1 MKISENWLREWVNPE
16 ITTDE
21 LVEQLTMLGLEVDE
35 VMPAAGE
42 FTHVVVAEIVAIEK
56 HPDADKLNVC
66 QVDVGHSEKLQIVCG
81 APNVRVGL
89 KAPLAMIG
97 AVLPGDFHIKK
108 SKLRGLESNGMLCSN
123 VELGFSEDHSGLL
136 ELPTDA
142 PVGQDIRKYFELNDS
157 IIDIDLTPNR
167 ADCFCVK
174 GIAIDVACL
183 NKLEVNQPTIGS
195 IDSCIDETIAVNL
208 QAKKQ
213 CPRYISRVINNIDS
227 SKQTPQWMQEKLRR
241 SGIRAIHPVVDVT
254 NYVMLELGQPMHG
267 FDKSSIS
274 GSINVKMASNGDKF
288 TLLDGKEVSLDESYL
303 MIADDNN
310 YLAIA
315 GVMGGLDSGCNDST
329 KDIVLESAYF
339 DPATIMGKSR
349 DLGIQTESALRF
361 ERGVDPYLQEQAMQ
375 RATQL
380 ILDICGGEVGPLN
393 TVSADDF
400 IPKPNKINLTE
411 DKLLRVLGFKVTT
424 EQVTTILKGL
434 GMDVKQQDNIWQVI
448 APSSRFDISIEEDL
462 IEEVVRMV
470 GYDKMPSENLMGES
484 VIIQL
489 PEEIISNQLIKTQ
502 MTTIGYQEAINYSFV
517 SAKQLDNFN
526 LSKGSIALKNPL
538 TEELAVMRTSL
549 LPGMIQCVKYNLRRQ
564 NESIKLFE
572 TGYVF
577 NQQESIQQ
585 ESIQQEN
592 KIIAICTGKRHIEHW
607 SLGKESIDYFDCKG
621 DLEVLLDNC
630 KKSYSFVSSTL
641 DFLHPGRQASV
652 VINGQVIGW
661 IGQIHPEICRRIS
674 IKKEVY
680 AFELYIK
687 SIQKT
692 VLPCFQNVSKYPSV
706 RRDLALIIDNN
717 IKSDKITQLMAKE
730 LGESLVET
738 IIFDEYQGD
747 NIESGKRSLAVGF
760 VLQQQN
766 TTFEDKEV
774 DKLMS
779 KVVSSLKE
787 NLNVEI
793 RGY

>member
-1 MKISENWLREWVNPE
+1 MKISENWLREWVDPE

-35 VMPAAGE
+35 VIPAAGD
-42 FTHVVVAEIVAIEK
+42 FTHVVVAEIVTIEK

-66 QVDVGHSEKLQIVCG
+66 QVDVGTGENLQIVCG
-81 APNVRVGL
+81 APNARVGL

-97 AVLPGDFHIKK
+97 AVLPGDFKIKK

-123 VELGFSEDHSGLL
+123 VELGLSDDHSGLL

-142 PVGQDIRKYFELNDS
+142 PVGQDIREYFDLNDS

-183 NKLEVNQPTIGS
+183 NKLEVKQPTIDS
-195 IDSCIDETIAVNL
+195 INSCNDETIAVSL

-213 CPRYISRVINNIDS
+213 CPRYISRVINNIDN
-227 SKQTPQWMQEKLRR
+227 SKQTPLWMQEKLRR

-267 FDKSSIS
+267 FDKSSID
-274 GSINVKMASNGDKF
+274 GSIKVKMASNGDKF
-288 TLLDGKEVSLDESYL
+288 TLLDGKEVLLDESYL
-303 MIADDNN
+303 MIADDSN

-315 GVMGGLDSGCNDST
+315 GVMGGLDSGCSDST

-349 DLGIQTESALRF
+349 DLGIHTESALRF

-380 ILDICGGEVGPLN
+380 ILEICGGEVGPLN

-400 IPKPNKINLTE
+400 VPKSNIINLTE

-434 GMDVKQQDNIWQVI
+434 GMDVKQQDNSWQVI

-489 PEEIISNQLIKTQ
+489 PEEIINNQLIKTQ

-549 LPGMIQCVKYNLRRQ
+549 LPGMMETVKYNLRRQ
-564 NESIKLFE
+564 NESIKMFE

-577 NQQESIQQ
+577 NQQENIQQ
-585 ESIQQEN
+585 ED
-592 KIIAICTGKRHIEHW
+592 KIIAVCTGKRHIEHW
-607 SLGKESIDYFDCKG
+607 SLGKESLDYFDCKG

-630 KKSYSFVSSTL
+630 KKSYSFISSTL

-652 VINGQVIGW
+652 VMSGQVIGW
-661 IGQIHPEICRRIS
+661 IGQIHPEICHRIG

-687 SIQKT
+687 SIQST
-692 VLPCFQNVSKYPSV
+692 TLPTFHDVSKFPSV
-706 RRDLALIIDNN
+706 RRDLALILDSTIC
-717 IKSDKITQLMAKE
+717 SDKITQLLEKE
-730 LGESLVET
+730 LGESLIET

>member
-1 MKISENWLREWVNPE
+1 MKISENWLREWVNPK

-21 LVEQLTMLGLEVDE
+21 LVEQLTMLGLEVDD
-35 VMPAAGE
+35 VVPAAGE
-42 FTHVVVAEIVAIEK
+42 FTLVVVAEILTIEK

-66 QVDVGHSEKLQIVCG
+66 QVDAGTGENLQIVCG
-81 APNVRVGL
+81 APNARVGL

-97 AVLPGDFHIKK
+97 AVLPGNFKIKK

-123 VELGFSEDHSGLL
+123 VELGLSDDHSGLL
-136 ELPTDA
+136 ELSIDA
-142 PVGQDIRKYFELNDS
+142 PVGQDIREYFELNDT

-183 NKLEVNQPTIGS
+183 NELEIKQPIFNS
-195 IDSCIDETIAVNL
+195 IEPSINETIDVTLEAE
-208 QAKKQ
+208 KQ
-213 CPRYISRVINNIDS
+213 CPRYISRVINNIDN
-227 SKQTPQWMQEKLRR
+227 SKQTPVWMQEKLRR

-267 FDKSSIS
+267 FDKSTID
-274 GSINVKMASNGDKF
+274 GSINVKMAIKGEKF
-288 TLLDGKEVSLDESYL
+288 TLLDGKEVVLDESYL
-303 MIADDNN
+303 MIADNNN

-315 GVMGGLDSGCNDST
+315 GVMGGLDSGCGDST
-329 KDIVLESAYF
+329 RDIVLESAYF

-349 DLGIQTESALRF
+349 DLGIHTESALRF

-393 TVSADDF
+393 EVTSDEF
-400 IPKPNKINLTE
+400 IPKSISIELTE
-411 DKLLRVLGFKVTT
+411 DKLARVLGFIV
-424 EQVTTILKGL
+424 ESNQVTAILEGL
-434 GMDVKQQDNIWQVI
+434 GMNVEQMDCCWKVI
-448 APSSRFDISIEEDL
+448 APTSRFDIEIEEDL

-470 GYDKMPSENLMGES
+470 GYDKMPSANLSGES
-484 VIIQL
+484 VIMQL
-489 PEEIISNQLIKTQ
+489 PEEIIESQLIKTQ

-517 SAKQLDNFN
+517 SVKQLENFN

-538 TEELAVMRTSL
+538 TEEFAVMRTSL
-549 LPGMIQCVKYNLRRQ
+549 LPGMMETVKYNLRRQ
-564 NESIKLFE
+564 NDSVKLFE

-577 NQQESIQQ
+577 NQQENIQQ
-585 ESIQQEN
+585 ED
-592 KIIAICTGKRHIEHW
+592 KIIAVCTGKRHAEHW

-630 KKSYSFVSSTL
+630 KSHYSFANSSIE
-641 DFLHPGRQASV
+641 FLHPGRQAMV
-652 VINGQVIGW
+652 VLNGENIGW
-661 IGQIHPEICRRIS
+661 IGQIHPEICRRIG

-680 AFELYIK
+680 AFELYMK
-687 SIQKT
+687 SIKKT
-692 VLPCFQNVSKYPSV
+692 TLPIFEDVSKYPSV
-706 RRDLALIIDNN
+706 RRDLALILDSQIQ
-717 IKSDKITQLMAKE
+717 SDRITQLMEHE
-730 LGESLVET
+730 LGDSLVET

-747 NIESGKRSLAVGF
+747 NIETGKRSLAVGF

-766 TTFEDKEV
+766 ATFEDKEV

-793 RGY
+793 RGT

>member
-1 MKISENWLREWVNPE
+1 MKISENWLREWVNPN

-21 LVEQLTMLGLEVDE
+21 LVEQLTMLGLEVDDS
-35 VMPAAGE
+35 MPAAGE
-42 FTHVVVAEIVAIEK
+42 FTQVVVAEIVAIEK

-66 QVDVGHSEKLQIVCG
+66 QVDAGTGENLQIVCG
-81 APNVRVGL
+81 APNARVGL

-97 AVLPGDFHIKK
+97 AVLPGNFKIKK

-123 VELGFSEDHSGLL
+123 VELGLSDDHSGLL
-136 ELPTDA
+136 ELPNDA
-142 PVGQDIRKYFELNDS
+142 PVGQDIREYFELNDT

-167 ADCFCVK
+167 ADCFCLK

-183 NKLEVNQPTIGS
+183 NELEINPPTIDS
-195 IDSCIDETIAVNL
+195 IEPNIDETIAVNL
-208 QAKKQ
+208 QAEKQ
-213 CPRYISRVINNIDS
+213 CPRYISRVINNIDN
-227 SKQTPQWMQEKLRR
+227 SKQTPVWMQEKLRR

-267 FDKSSIS
+267 FDKSTID
-274 GSINVKMASNGDKF
+274 GSINVKMANKGEKF
-288 TLLDGKEVSLDESYL
+288 TLLDGKEVVLDETYL

-315 GVMGGLDSGCNDST
+315 GVMGGLDSGCSDST
-329 KDIVLESAYF
+329 TDIVLESAYF

-349 DLGIQTESALRF
+349 DLGIHTESALRF

-380 ILDICGGEVGPLN
+380 ILEICGGKVGPLN
-393 TVSADDF
+393 VVTADDF
-400 IPKPNKINLTE
+400 LPKTNKITLTN
-411 DKLLRVLGFKVTT
+411 DKLARVLGFTVAAD
-424 EQVTTILKGL
+424 QVTTILKGL
-434 GMDVKQQDNIWQVI
+434 GMQVEQQDDNWQVM
-448 APSSRFDISIEEDL
+448 APTSRFDISIEEDL

-470 GYDKMPSENLMGES
+470 GYDKMPSANLSGES
-484 VIIQL
+484 VIMQL
-489 PEEIISNQLIKTQ
+489 PEEMIENQLIKTQ

-526 LSKGSIALKNPL
+526 LSEGSIALKNPL
-538 TEELAVMRTSL
+538 TEEFAVMRTSL
-549 LPGMIQCVKYNLRRQ
+549 LPGMIETVKYNLRRQ
-564 NESIKLFE
+564 NDSVKLFE

-577 NQQESIQQ
+577 NKKENIQQ
-585 ESIQQEN
+585 ED
-592 KIIAICTGKRHIEHW
+592 KIIAICTGKRHAEHW

-630 KKSYSFVSSTL
+630 KINYTFAHSAIG
-641 DFLHPGRQASV
+641 FLHPGRQAAV
-652 VINGQVIGW
+652 VMDGKNVGW
-661 IGQIHPEICRRIS
+661 IGQIHPELCRRIG

-692 VLPCFQNVSKYPSV
+692 TLPTFKDVSKYPSV
-706 RRDLALIIDNN
+706 RRDLALILDNA
-717 IKSDKITQLMAKE
+717 IGSDKITQLMAQE
-730 LGESLVET
+730 LGDALVET

-766 TTFEDKEV
+766 ATFEDKEV

-793 RGY
+793 RGT